1 MQKNRIVLKTLNK
14 WIFYAAL
21 ALLIPAFML
30 RNSFPDPVER
40 QYEPLVPPTQSRS
53 SEPGFQATYAS
64 TNYSIEPRYD
74 YELTGL
80 VVSRAFH
87 NAKYGLHRKWNDH
100 LNVADLCVV
109 WGDNA
114 STLNLNAFDFWNGQF
129 TCNISTDSNQDW
141 KAFKSDELSNNHLLS
156 DDEAIREQ
164 IQAVKTGDRI
174 HLKGW
179 LSRYGNDQ
187 GFSRDTSTTRED
199 GGNGACETIF
209 IRHFEILG
217 SMDNGWRS
225 AFSVSLF
232 AVIGTALAW
241 LVAVGRGSW

>member
-1 MQKNRIVLKTLNK
+1 LQKYRTVLKTLNK

-30 RNSFPDPVER
+30 RNSFPDPVEK
-40 QYEPLVPPTQSRS
+40 QYEPLAPPTQSRS
-53 SEPGFQATYAS
+53 SEPGFQAAYAS
-64 TNYSIEPRYD
+64 TSYSIEPRYD

-109 WGDNA
+109 WG
-114 STLNLNAFDFWNGQF
+114 
-129 TCNISTDSNQDW
+129 
-141 KAFKSDELSNNHLLS
+141 ELSNNHLLS

-164 IQAVKTGDRI
+164 IQAVKLGDRV
-174 HLKGW
+174 HLRGW

-199 GGNGACETIF
+199 RGNGACETIF
-209 IRHFEILG
+209 IRQFEILD

-232 AVIGTALAW
+232 AVIGTALTW

>member
-1 MQKNRIVLKTLNK
+1 LLKNRIVLKTLNK

-40 QYEPLVPPTQSRS
+40 QYEPLVPPAQSRS

>member
-1 MQKNRIVLKTLNK
+1 MLKSLNK
-14 WIFYAAL
+14 WLFYGAL

-40 QYEPLVPPTQSRS
+40 QHSPLASPTQSS
-53 SEPGFQATYAS
+53 SNKRGFQATYADV
-64 TNYSIEPRYD
+64 NYSVEPRYD
-74 YELTGL
+74 YELTGI

-87 NAKYGLHRKWNDH
+87 NAKFGLHRKWNDH

-114 STLNLNAFDFWNGQF
+114 SSLDLNAFDFWNGQF
-129 TCNISTDSNQDW
+129 TCNISTSSSQAW
-141 KAFKSDELSNNHLLS
+141 EAFNSHELSNNHLIT
-156 DDEAIREQ
+156 DDKAIREQ
-164 IQAVKTGDRI
+164 IQTVSIGDRI
-174 HLKGW
+174 HLRGW

-199 GGNGACETIF
+199 NGNGACETIF
-209 IRHFEILG
+209 IRQFEILD
-217 SMDNGWRS
+217 SMKNGWRTAYS
-225 AFSVSLF
+225 FSLF
-232 AVIGTALAW
+232 TVISTALIW